1 MVSRWFTKES
11 EVPAPAGSFRW
22 TGGVVGM
29 LWIYGLLSN
38 LVASRV
44 REIGVHM
51 VIGVPP
57 AAIGKLVLWQRLL
70 PVAAGLA
77 VG

>member
-1 MVSRWFTKES
+1 
-11 EVPAPAGSFRW
+11 
-22 TGGVVGM
+22 M